1 MLRFA
6 ANLST
11 MYGEY
16 DFLDRFEAAA
26 QDGFKGVEFLFPY
39 DFEAAAIARRLADHG
54 LAQVLFNAVPGDW
67 KAGEKG
73 LACLPGRGRECLDGV
88 ERALEYA
95 AVLGTPR
102 IHLMAGLMP
111 AGVARATLEG
121 QYRENVH
128 AAALL
133 AAKAGVDILL
143 EPINPIG
150 MPGYFLNTQQQA
162 HDVVQ
167 ALGLP
172 NVKVQMDL
180 FHCQIVEGDVT
191 RKLRT
196 YWPTGRVGHLQIAG
210 VPDRHEPDTGELAY
224 PYVFSVLEELG
235 YDGWIGCEYFPAAG
249 VPAAGAPA
257 AGVFAAGTRAGL
269 GWIKPYL

>member
-6 ANLST
+6 ANVST

-26 QDGFKGVEFLFPY
+26 QDGFRAVELQFPY
-39 DFEAAAIARRLADHG
+39 DFEASAIARRLDDQG
-54 LAQVLFNAVPGDW
+54 LALVLLNAVPGNLRT
-67 KAGEKG
+67 GEKG
-73 LACLPGRGRECLDGV
+73 LACLPGRSRECLDGV
-88 ERALEYA
+88 ARALEYA
-95 AVLGTPR
+95 AALDTPR
-102 IHLMAGLMP
+102 IHLMAGLVP
-111 AGVARATLEG
+111 VGIPRATLEG

-133 AAKAGVDILL
+133 AAQAGVDIML

-196 YWPTGRVGHLQIAG
+196 YLPTGRVGHLQIAG

-224 PYVFSVLEELG
+224 PYVFSVLDELG
-235 YDGWIGCEYFPAAG
+235 YDGWIGCEYFPAT
-249 VPAAGAPA
+249 
-257 AGVFAAGTRAGL
+257 GTRAGL
-269 GWIKPYL
+269 AWARPYL

>member
-11 MYGEY
+11 LYAEF
-16 DFLDRFEAAA
+16 DFLERFEAAA

-39 DFEAAAIARRLADHG
+39 ACKAVDIAARLDDHG
-54 LAQVLFNAVPGDW
+54 LEQVLFNTVPGNW
-67 KAGEKG
+67 EAGERG
-73 LACLPGRGRECLDGV
+73 LACLPGRQRECLAGV

-102 IHLMAGLMP
+102 VHLMAGLVP
-111 AGVARATLEG
+111 AGVPRRALEE
-121 QYRENVH
+121 QYKENVH
-128 AAALL
+128 AAAQL
-133 AAKAGVDILL
+133 AAKAGLDILL

-162 HDVVQ
+162 HDVAQ
-167 ALGLP
+167 AVGLS

-196 YWPTGRVGHLQIAG
+196 YWPSGRVGHLQIAG
-210 VPDRHEPDTGELAY
+210 VPERHEPDTGELAY

-235 YDGWIGCEYFPAAG
+235 YDGWIGCEYFPAAS
-249 VPAAGAPA
+249 
-257 AGVFAAGTRAGL
+257 TRAGL
-269 GWIKPYL
+269 GWLKPYL

>member
-6 ANLST
+6 ANIST

-26 QDGFKGVEFLFPY
+26 QDGFEAVEFQFPY
-39 DFEAAAIARRLADHG
+39 DFPAADIARRLAGQG
-54 LAQVLFNAVPGDW
+54 LASVLFNAVAGDL

-73 LACLPGRGRECLDGV
+73 LACLPGRSRACLDGV

-95 AVLGTPR
+95 VVLGTPR
-102 IHLMAGLMP
+102 IHLMAGLAP
-111 AGVARATLEG
+111 AGVPRATLEG

-133 AAKAGVDILL
+133 AAQAGVDIML

-191 RKLRT
+191 RKLRN
-196 YWPTGRVGHLQIAG
+196 YLPTGRVGHLQIAG
-210 VPDRHEPDTGELAY
+210 VPDRHEPGTGELAY
-224 PYVFSVLEELG
+224 PYVFWVLDELG
-235 YDGWIGCEYFPAAG
+235 YEGWIGCEYFPA
-249 VPAAGAPA
+249 V
-257 AGVFAAGTRAGL
+257 GTRAGL
-269 GWIKPYL
+269 GWIQPYL